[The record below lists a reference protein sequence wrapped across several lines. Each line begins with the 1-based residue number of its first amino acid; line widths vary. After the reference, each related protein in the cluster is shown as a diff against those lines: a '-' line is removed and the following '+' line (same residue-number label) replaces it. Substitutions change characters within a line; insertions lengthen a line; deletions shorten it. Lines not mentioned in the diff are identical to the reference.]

1 MYIEKWQCDYSPFES
16 CKISTIRLIVYLKL
30 DGFLQKLSAIEFRR
44 QFFACKHFKKL
55 HFEQNRAL
63 KHVTLLQKARFFLV
77 SNDGSF
83 KWRKSQSVR
92 ILDSISKNER
102 HVLRFKGQILS
113 I

>member
-16 CKISTIRLIVYLKL
+16 CKISTIRLSSILILMVFYRNYL
-30 DGFLQKLSAIEFRR
+30 LSNFVKNVGLYR
-44 QFFACKHFKKL
+44 KKF
-55 HFEQNRAL
+55 HFEENRAL

-92 ILDSISKNER
+92 ILDSISKKER